1 MVLPARVPISVTQLC
16 NGKPIRR
23 VVHNL
28 FSWNA
33 RSAGNLASCS
43 ELAILGEIATSWKTI
58 CSSLRR
64 MDISELTHL
73 SWAASSRQVMTSSK
87 SLSFFLQSTLFRCP
101 ANRCASSAGNSC
113 PSRDVILTSLTL
125 SLPASASKKSSKY
138 LGSDP
143 RSTWNTTS
151 SASSV
156 QAGLSRI
163 LAHPSSSRGDV
174 CTNGAGG
181 RSLGAGPN
189 PGPAPTRRQTAE
201 ILPSD
206 APAAFSNENTALG
219 GTSSGHNWFRI
230 RWVLGPSR
238 PAKWPMMPEGRPSN
252 SRRRM
257 LAYCAT
263 EVR

>member
-1 MVLPARVPISVTQLC
+1 MKRNKKVIRSITFAFRNVIHSTTQLC
-16 NGKPIRR
+16 K
-23 VVHNL
+23 
-28 FSWNA
+28 
-33 RSAGNLASCS
+33 S
-43 ELAILGEIATSWKTI
+43 ELSGALCIVYRPKALSWQSHKLFETCRPRGYLAANWKTI
-58 CSSLRR
+58 WSSPRP
-64 MDISELTHL
+64 DYTFQNSTSYL

-87 SLSFFLQSTLFRCP
+87 SFSFFLLSTLFRCP

-163 LAHPSSSRGDV
+163 LAHPSSSKGDV
-174 CTNGAGG
+174 CTSGAGG
-181 RSLGAGPN
+181 RSLGAGPK
-189 PGPAPTRRQTAE
+189 PEPAPTNRQTAE
-201 ILPSD
+201 MLPSD

-219 GTSSGHNWFRI
+219 GTSSGHNWFKI
-230 RWVLGPSR
+230 
-238 PAKWPMMPEGRPSN
+238 K
-252 SRRRM
+252 
-257 LAYCAT
+257 
-263 EVR
+263 